1 MSEQNERPAERGGL
15 SGLAI
20 RRPVFTTM
28 VMLGLMVLGIFGYR
42 RLPIDQFPDVDIP
55 VVVVQTV
62 YAGASPETV
71 EREVTKRLEEAF
83 NPVEGVDKIT
93 SVSLEGVSQ
102 VVVEFDL
109 GRDGDQAAQDVRA
122 KIDAVRRELPTD
134 IEQPVVWWQ
143 GDEDNIVPLAHAQHI
158 VPLLPKGELRI
169 REGDGHL
176 SGFGIA
182 PEVLETVLAW

>member
-1 MSEQNERPAERGGL
+1 MSERNGQGSAAGRGGL
-15 SGLAI
+15 SAMAI
-20 RRPVFTTM
+20 PRPVFTTM
-28 VMLGLMVLGIFGYR
+28 LMLGLMVLGIFGYR

-55 VVVVQTV
+55 VVTVQTV
-62 YAGASPETV
+62 YPGASPETI

-134 IEQPVVWWQ
+134 IEQPVVQ
-143 GDEDNIVPLAHAQHI
+143 
-158 VPLLPKGELRI
+158 
-169 REGDGHL
+169 
-176 SGFGIA
+176 
-182 PEVLETVLAW
+182 

>member
-1 MSEQNERPAERGGL
+1 MSESKTPSGPPVQGSADRGGL
-15 SGLAI
+15 SATAI

-28 VMLGLMVLGIFGYR
+28 MMLGLVVLGLFSFR
-42 RLPIDQFPDVDIP
+42 RLPIDQFPEIDIP

-134 IEQPVVWWQ
+134 IEQPVVQ
-143 GDEDNIVPLAHAQHI
+143 KFDPSAQPIISPNFCHSGSHLMKSHFNR
-158 VPLLPKGELRI
+158 LLGSFHSSRWLN
-169 REGDGHL
+169 
-176 SGFGIA
+176 
-182 PEVLETVLAW
+182 